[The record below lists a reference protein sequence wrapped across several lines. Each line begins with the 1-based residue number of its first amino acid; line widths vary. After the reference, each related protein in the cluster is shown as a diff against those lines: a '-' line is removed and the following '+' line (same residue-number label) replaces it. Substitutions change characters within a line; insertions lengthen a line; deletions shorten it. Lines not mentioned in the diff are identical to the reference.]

1 MISKFSNSDGQETT
15 THTCWGQSP
24 LQGLPKGE
32 TVPKKLYQE
41 IIPRNLAKKFNK
53 EIQPRNLA
61 KKLSQEIKPR
71 N

>member
-24 LQGLPKGE
+24 LQGLPKEE
-32 TVPKKLYQE
+32 TFPKSWY
-41 IIPRNLAKKFNK
+41 NYT
-53 EIQPRNLA
+53 

-71 N
+71 NEAKNLAKKDGK